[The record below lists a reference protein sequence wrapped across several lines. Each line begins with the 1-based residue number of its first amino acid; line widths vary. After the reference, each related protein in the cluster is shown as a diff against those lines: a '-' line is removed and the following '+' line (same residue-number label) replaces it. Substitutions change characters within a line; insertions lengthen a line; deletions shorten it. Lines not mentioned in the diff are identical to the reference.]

1 MSYYIYYFL
10 WSAIYKEKKNW
21 FYPPNL
27 VFRFLPPK
35 LLKKLSFRVAIGR
48 RAFRLPI
55 PNSKSTGMLCEWQ
68 IIKNNSQHF

>member
-1 MSYYIYYFL
+1 MSYYLYYFL
-10 WSAIYKEKKNW
+10 WSAIYKKKKDW

-55 PNSKSTGMLCEWQ
+55 PNSKSRYVV
-68 IIKNNSQHF
+68 